1 MPRGSIY
8 CRKKT
13 MIERHLLKGALKSWE
28 LRFINKTNNP
38 IEPLIRLKEEFIRE
52 YGHEE
57 LLKLI
62 EEVSLEV
69 IEEVNKRLSKD
80 KYYWLKE

>member
-1 MPRGSIY
+1 
-8 CRKKT
+8 